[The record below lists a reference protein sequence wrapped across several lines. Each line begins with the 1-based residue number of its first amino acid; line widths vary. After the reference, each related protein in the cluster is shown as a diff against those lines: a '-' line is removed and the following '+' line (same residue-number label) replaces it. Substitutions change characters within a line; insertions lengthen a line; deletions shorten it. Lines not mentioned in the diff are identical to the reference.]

1 MNILLIGSGG
11 REHALAT
18 KISSSKLCSALYI
31 APGNAGTANCGVNL
45 PIGVADFDAIKKSIL
60 EKKIGFVIVG
70 PEEPLVKGLREYL
83 EADPLTK
90 DVLILGPGKAGAELE
105 GSKDFAK
112 AFMLRNNIPTAAHK
126 TFDKDS
132 LQEAFAFL
140 NTLKAPYVLKA
151 DGLAAGKGVIISPD
165 LNEARSALND
175 LLTNRTFGAASD
187 KVVIE
192 EFLHGIEMSIFVLT
206 DGKKYI
212 ILPGAK
218 DYKRI
223 GDGDTGP
230 NTGGMGAVSPVPFA
244 DESFLR
250 KVEERIIR
258 PTINGFETEKID
270 YRGFVFIGLMNVAG
284 DPFVIEYNVR
294 LGDPETEVV
303 IPRIQSDLVELMHSA
318 ASGKLKMDPLIVDDR
333 YALTVMLV
341 SGGYP
346 GAYENGKQIKGI
358 KQVTSSIVYQ
368 AGTQAD
374 GSGDVLTKGGRV
386 IAVTSMADTIEEAR
400 QIVYSDIEK
409 ISFEKM
415 NFRKDIG
422 MDLI

>member
-1 MNILLIGSGG
+1 
-11 REHALAT
+11 
-18 KISSSKLCSALYI
+18 
-31 APGNAGTANCGVNL
+31 
-45 PIGVADFDAIKKSIL
+45 
-60 EKKIGFVIVG
+60 
-70 PEEPLVKGLREYL
+70 
-83 EADPLTK
+83 
-90 DVLILGPGKAGAELE
+90 
-105 GSKDFAK
+105 
-112 AFMLRNNIPTAAHK
+112 
-126 TFDKDS
+126 
-132 LQEAFAFL
+132 
-140 NTLKAPYVLKA
+140 
-151 DGLAAGKGVIISPD
+151 
-165 LNEARSALND
+165 
-175 LLTNRTFGAASD
+175 
-187 KVVIE
+187 
-192 EFLHGIEMSIFVLT
+192 
-206 DGKKYI
+206 
-212 ILPGAK
+212 
-218 DYKRI
+218 
-223 GDGDTGP
+223 
-230 NTGGMGAVSPVPFA
+230 VPFA